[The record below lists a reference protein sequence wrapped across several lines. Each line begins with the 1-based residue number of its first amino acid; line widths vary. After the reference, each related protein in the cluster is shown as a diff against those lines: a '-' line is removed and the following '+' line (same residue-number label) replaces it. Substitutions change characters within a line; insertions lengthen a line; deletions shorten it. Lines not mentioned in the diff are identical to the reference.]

1 MTQGMREAFH
11 SKMSSHRGGLLLET
25 LPRECLPRGSAETHW
40 LILAA
45 VSADIHSEEHLDAGG
60 GQRPEQEQA
69 TVEVS
74 LTTAS
79 GFQ

>member
-1 MTQGMREAFH
+1 MQGMREAFH
-11 SKMSSHRGGLLLET
+11 SKMSSHRGGLVLET
-25 LPRECLPRGSAETHW
+25 LPRECHPCGSAEMHW
-40 LILAA
+40 LIQAA
-45 VSADIHSEEHLDAGG
+45 VSVDMHSEEHLDAGG
-60 GQRPEQEQA
+60 GQRPEQEHA